1 MLGLG
6 YLEKSLGIIRAGWI
20 CITRKPQVD
29 HHLLDEFDFG
39 GTYSYS
45 GLLRKQIEGKIDS
58 WAIRW
63 HASIFLQNMLTLY
76 PGSSLVHNIGND
88 KSGTNSGNYHFL
100 DVQLYQN
107 PIPVVDTEVRP
118 SEVGYEAFVDF
129 FSQNKQTFSAKILR
143 SLLSPFQQ

>member
-1 MLGLG
+1 
-6 YLEKSLGIIRAGWI
+6 
-20 CITRKPQVD
+20 
-29 HHLLDEFDFG
+29 
-39 GTYSYS
+39 
-45 GLLRKQIEGKIDS
+45 
-58 WAIRW
+58 
-63 HASIFLQNMLTLY
+63 MLTLY

-88 KSGTNSGNYHFL
+88 KSGTNSGSYHFL
-100 DVQLYQN
+100 DVQLNQN